1 MVGILAAMTAKIT
14 PHEATKAKPMSD
26 PDTRRDARNKL
37 LGRILI
43 VALGVLALAQIVPA
57 IINR

>member
-1 MVGILAAMTAKIT
+1 M
-14 PHEATKAKPMSD
+14 PD

-57 IINR
+57 ILNR